1 MNSRRALAYVAAS
14 LAAVLVAG
22 CTDSASTDARQR
34 DQSATAWTTN
44 VDWPFSLGVD
54 GGDAVVTVSRN
65 RVVDLDTTSGHQR
78 WHAELA
84 HVTHHDPVLDA
95 ETVLISADD
104 RFVALERDSGALRWE
119 ASVGEH
125 AGGSALARLHGEA
138 IALVTT
144 ERGVV
149 AALDGRTGQ
158 TRWSVQVP
166 GDIYAAP
173 AVDAAAGVAA
183 VVWSGDLDRLGVF
196 DLATGAMRWED
207 AIDPGAT
214 APTIHKGLV
223 VLGEGKGNF
232 GARVVGRDVA
242 SGAERWSATV
252 PASFESGLTPGADGD
267 DVAVSDHFGTVTLVD
282 TRSGKL
288 RWQTAIREPIL
299 DTRVLLAADAVALST
314 YGGQV
319 VILDRRSGRVLR
331 RVAAGGFPV
340 GIGVSGKRLIF
351 AVRLARPDRVEAFP
365 LP

>member
-1 MNSRRALAYVAAS
+1 MNARRAFTC
-14 LAAVLVAG
+14 LAAMLATVVVAG
-22 CTDSASTDARQR
+22 CTQVVSSDAGRR
-34 DQSATAWTTN
+34 ERSATAWSTN

-65 RVVDLDTTSGHQR
+65 RVVDLDAASGRER
-78 WHAELA
+78 WHADVA
-84 HVTHHDPVLDA
+84 HVTHYDPTLDA

-104 RFVALERDSGALRWE
+104 RFVALERDSGAPRWE
-119 ASVGEH
+119 AAVGEH
-125 AGGSALARLHGEA
+125 AGGSALAWTGGEQ

-166 GDIYAAP
+166 GDIYSAP
-173 AVDAAAGVAA
+173 AADAAAGVAA
-183 VVWSGDLDRLGVF
+183 VVWTGDDDGLGVF
-196 DLATGAMRWED
+196 DLATGAVRWKTTV
-207 AIDPGAT
+207 DPGAT
-214 APTIHKGLV
+214 APTIQNELV

-232 GARVVGRDVA
+232 EARVVGRDIA

-252 PASFESGLTPGADGD
+252 PASFESGLSPGTDGD
-267 DVAVSDHFGTVTLVD
+267 DVAVSDHFGTITLVD
-282 TRSGKL
+282 TRSGKP

-299 DTRVLLAADAVALST
+299 DTRVVLTHDAVAFTT

-319 VILDRRSGRVLR
+319 VILDRRSRRVLR
-331 RVAAGGFPV
+331 RVAPGGFPV
-340 GIGVSGKRLIF
+340 GIGVSGRRLIF
-351 AVRLARPDRVEAFP
+351 AVRLAHPDRVEALP